1 MKTEL
6 ILTLTQGHGVHKLP
20 LLLTPSP
27 LFMATVPGPMT
38 LGFDFE
44 SVFAFRL
51 IWLSLAEK
59 TCSTG
64 I

>member
-27 LFMATVPGPMT
+27 LFMTTVPEPMT
-38 LGFDFE
+38 LGFVLFF
-44 SVFAFRL
+44 SVIL
-51 IWLSLAEK
+51 KVSLP
-59 TCSTG
+59 SILFG
-64 I
+64 FL